1 MEAIKKEEMLLILG
15 GVENAESCA
24 DVIADGNAHGP
35 NDPDYNWDEWYKR
48 FEEACL

>member
-1 MEAIKKEEMLLILG
+1 MEAIKKNEMLLILG
-15 GVENAESCA
+15 GVKAESCA